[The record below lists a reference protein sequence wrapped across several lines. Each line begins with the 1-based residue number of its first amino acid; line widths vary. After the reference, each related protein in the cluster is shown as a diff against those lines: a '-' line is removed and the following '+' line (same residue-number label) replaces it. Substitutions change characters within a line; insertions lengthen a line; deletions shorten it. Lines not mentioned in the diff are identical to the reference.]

1 MQAHLWK
8 KGKESSWNFVP
19 SFTAPGAGDDLIA
32 AVNDV
37 GVAGTG
43 RSVSLDDLAAQTQTA
58 VLRSM
63 QLPNREGFHSHL

>member
-1 MQAHLWK
+1 MKQVEMSHIL
-8 KGKESSWNFVP
+8 P
-19 SFTAPGAGDDLIA
+19 SFTAPGAGDDLVA

-37 GVAGTG
+37 GVAWTG

-63 QLPNREGFHSHL
+63 QLPNREGLHSHLL